1 MHQGVYHKPIPFL
14 HVKKWSMSR
23 KITTV
28 TIPIP
33 FKGAGNVIRQ
43 QEVAF
48 EVYQIDGH
56 YSLKPCLNADEL
68 RLANLP
74 EELHFILEGNR
85 PVSLRGK
92 RDGNLHVIQDAVMVL
107 REKKQLV

>member
-1 MHQGVYHKPIPFL
+1 
-14 HVKKWSMSR
+14 MSH

-33 FKGAGNVIRQ
+33 YKGAGNVIHQ
-43 QEVAF
+43 QAVSF
-48 EVYQIDGH
+48 DVYQIDSH
-56 YSLKPCLNADEL
+56 YRLKPCLNADEL

-74 EELHFILEGNR
+74 EELNFVIEGGK

-92 RDGNLHVIQDAVMVL
+92 RDGNLHVIQDAVVML
-107 REKKQLV
+107 QETYPLV